1 MTPLFGMKNFITIL
15 LLRAVD
21 ATTTTTIRK
30 TQQSSSAWPHHLT
43 LRLTFDSKPD
53 EVSWKFENQRSQ
65 KVLAGVPFGT
75 YTEDEA
81 GQVVEVPLNILTN
94 EDYDGDTTAADMM
107 RDYRFVIYDQVSTI
121 IISYMFL

>member
-21 ATTTTTIRK
+21 ATATTTIRK

-121 IISYMFL
+121 IILLLLI

>member
-1 MTPLFGMKNFITIL
+1 MTPLFGMKNLITIL
-15 LLRAVD
+15 LLQAVD
-21 ATTTTTIRK
+21 ATTTTIRK

-121 IISYMFL
+121 IILLLLI